1 VLRAVISYFII
12 RLFAPK
18 AKSGKGWAMS
28 LPDDALHIDTP
39 ENVVFD
45 YVVAGIASRFMAA
58 LVDTILIL
66 ILQVVTSLVSLLLL
80 QGLGGDPFGAGGAPV
95 GWFLALLGLISFTF
109 LWGYYVFFEL
119 LWNGQSP
126 GKRWVGL
133 RVIRTDGMPI
143 GVAESVVR
151 NVVRIVDF
159 LPIYYG
165 IGVVTMFVD
174 SQARRLGDL
183 AAGTIVVRD
192 RGPVTL
198 ASLDAEKTLSSPAP
212 RPAASGLGLPVEK
225 LTNADL
231 LMAEDYLRRRSELT
245 NREEMAQRVLQA
257 LLERMEIADRPAPHL
272 SSEQL
277 IAQIVQDRLLR

>member
-1 VLRAVISYFII
+1 
-12 RLFAPK
+12 
-18 AKSGKGWAMS
+18 MS

-39 ENVVFD
+39 ENVAFD
-45 YVVAGIASRFMAA
+45 YAVAGIASRLMAA
-58 LVDTILIL
+58 FVDTIVIL
-66 ILQVVTSLVSLLLL
+66 ILQALASLVPLLLL
-80 QGLGGDPFGAGGAPV
+80 EAVGGDPFAASGAPAA
-95 GWFLALLGLISFTF
+95 WILALLGLISFTF

-143 GVAESVVR
+143 GVTESIVR

-165 IGVVTMFVD
+165 IGVVTMFVN

-198 ASLDAEKTLSSPAP
+198 ASLDAERTLSSPAP
-212 RPAASGLGLPVEK
+212 QPAASGLGLPIEK

-257 LLERMEIADRPAPHL
+257 LLERMEIADRPAPYL
-272 SSEQL
+272 SSEEL
-277 IAQIVQDRLLR
+277 IAQIVQDRLQR